1 MMALA
6 RLTEFE
12 GASGWMALGY
22 RDAVA
27 LRRSPLTRAGERF
40 RGHEFHRT
48 VVGLPGEPLF
58 RWKGGADGFGDALVT
73 ASYLHLHWAGAPG
86 LAQRLVSSSR
96 SPSVL
101 R

>member
-1 MMALA
+1 MPGRARMTP
-6 RLTEFE
+6 RLT
-12 GASGWMALGY
+12 LGY

-27 LRRSPLTRAGERF
+27 LRRSPLTEPGERF

-48 VVGLPGEPLF
+48 AVEYAGEPLF
-58 RWKGGADGFGDALVT
+58 RWERGADGFGDALVT
-73 ASYLHLHWAGAPG
+73 ASYLHLHWAGQPMT
-86 LAQRLVSSSR
+86 AQRLVSSSR